1 VFCALHF
8 LGFNFHRQ
16 STMNVDIE
24 FLFMNGMTK
33 DGEGFFKFVI
43 DYGVGIGEARGL
55 GVVMVGS
62 NLKQIPH
69 KYILVELNE
78 NGLEIL
84 EIEVDA

>member
-1 VFCALHF
+1 
-8 LGFNFHRQ
+8 
-16 STMNVDIE
+16 
-24 FLFMNGMTK
+24 
-33 DGEGFFKFVI
+33 
-43 DYGVGIGEARGL
+43 
-55 GVVMVGS
+55 MVGS

>member
-1 VFCALHF
+1 MVLAL
-8 LGFNFHRQ
+8 
-16 STMNVDIE
+16 V
-24 FLFMNGMTK
+24 K
-33 DGEGFFKFVI
+33 P
-43 DYGVGIGEARGL
+43 RGL